1 MRQAAVVA
9 ESEEKST
16 GITEMRR
23 DSQKTAMIDL
33 TKRKNLLVRK
43 TLFFIYLFY
52 SRPDFSKVLI

>member
-16 GITEMRR
+16 GNMEMRR

-43 TLFFIYLFY
+43 PLFFIYLFY
-52 SRPDFSKVLI
+52 SRTDFSKVLI